1 MKFVLARRRLV
12 KFDQTSQ
19 LHFGSRLSVNQ
30 LNPHIRPDSASPLVE
45 ARGLVK
51 VFGGLRAV
59 DGMSVAL
66 RRGEMLGLIGPNGA
80 GKTTVFNLLAGN
92 LRPSGG
98 TIVIDGQDVTRAGA
112 DRRLGVGVGRTFQI
126 PRPFA
131 EMTVL
136 ENVLTGRQDQLG
148 ERIWMNVLC
157 PGRVAAEERAA
168 VEKARTLL
176 DFVTLSRLEHEPA
189 RVLSGGQR
197 KLLELARVLM
207 ADPQAILL
215 DEPAAGVNPT
225 LLELII
231 DRVLELHGQG
241 KSILLI
247 EHNMDMVA
255 RLCGRVVVMAA
266 GRHLTEGAPDDVAR
280 DPAVIDAYLG
290 GIH

>member
-1 MKFVLARRRLV
+1 MATTGAPARAN
-12 KFDQTSQ
+12 T
-19 LHFGSRLSVNQ
+19 
-30 LNPHIRPDSASPLVE
+30 PLIE
-45 ARGLVK
+45 GRGLVK
-51 VFGGLRAV
+51 QFGGLRAV
-59 DGMSVAL
+59 DDMSIAL

-80 GKTTVFNLLAGN
+80 GKTTLFSLLAGS
-92 LRPSGG
+92 LKPTSGTV
-98 TIVIDGQDVTRAGA
+98 TIAGHDVSRGGPE
-112 DRRLGVGVGRTFQI
+112 RRIAHGVGRTFQI

-136 ENVLTGRQDQLG
+136 ENVLAGGQRQAG
-148 ERIWMNVLC
+148 ESIFMNFLR

-168 VEKARTLL
+168 VEKARSLL
-176 DFVTLSRLEHEPA
+176 DFVTLSHLEGEPA

-197 KLLELARVLM
+197 KLLELARILM

-231 DRVLELHGQG
+231 DRVLELNRQG

-255 RLCGRVVVMAA
+255 RLCGRVVVMAG
-266 GRHLTEGAPDDVAR
+266 GRFLTEGAPDDVSR
-280 DPAVIDAYLG
+280 DTTVVEAYLG
-290 GIH
+290 GVAA